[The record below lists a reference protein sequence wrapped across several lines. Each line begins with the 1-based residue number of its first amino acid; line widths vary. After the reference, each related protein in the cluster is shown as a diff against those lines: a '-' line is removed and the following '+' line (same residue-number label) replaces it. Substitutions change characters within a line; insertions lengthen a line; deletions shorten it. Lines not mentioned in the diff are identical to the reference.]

1 MPPNISR
8 IRHSLLFTLLHQ
20 KTQSEQTA
28 ARLHARSFARRDLD
42 IIEAKHIQSMAL
54 ASWR

>member
-1 MPPNISR
+1 MPPETSR
-8 IRHSLLFTLLHQ
+8 IRHSRLFTLLHQ

-28 ARLHARSFARRDLD
+28 ARLHARNFARQELD
-42 IIEAKHIQSMAL
+42 MVEAIHVQSMAL

>member
-1 MPPNISR
+1 MPPEISP

-28 ARLHARSFARRDLD
+28 ARLHARSFARLELD
-42 IIEAKHIQSMAL
+42 MAEAKHIQSMAL
-54 ASWR
+54 ASWS